1 VTQVFLVSAQQYY
14 SQNKHFYFTMK
25 LDTVSRE
32 YIILSGNR
40 IMNTIIIRHNEIDDL
55 RQKSAYFDGMI
66 HFYET
71 TGSTNAFNNEGNIIL
86 NRKEL
91 GLTSAAFN
99 GLRHAIYNGYVRN
112 EDTREF
118 LKNYFMFDETSLN
131 NPTVA
136 MQNTAS
142 NIRKKP
148 VAKIVKVPNMDY
160 NNYNNSYSNVYNNT
174 YNNSNNNVSNNT
186 RNNNTLPPRIK
197 INNINGEYN
206 NNFNNNTIRKIKTA
220 KANYS
225 KYPKSGRRTMKR
237 NIRKRNKT
245 VHLRK

>member
-1 VTQVFLVSAQQYY
+1 
-14 SQNKHFYFTMK
+14 
-25 LDTVSRE
+25 
-32 YIILSGNR
+32 
-40 IMNTIIIRHNEIDDL
+40 MNTIIIRHNEMDDL
-55 RQKSAYFDGMI
+55 RQKSAYFDGML
-66 HFYET
+66 HFYEMK
-71 TGSTNAFNNEGNIIL
+71 GSTVTPFNDKGDIIL

-131 NPTVA
+131 NPTIAV
-136 MQNTAS
+136 QNTAS

-148 VAKIVKVPNMDY
+148 VAKTVKVPNMDY
-160 NNYNNSYSNVYNNT
+160 NNYN
-174 YNNSNNNVSNNT
+174 YNNSYNNAYNNAYNNLNSNVSNNT

-206 NNFNNNTIRKIKTA
+206 NFNNNTIRKIKTA

-225 KYPKSGRRTMKR
+225 KYHKSGRRTMKR

-245 VHLRK
+245 VHRRK

>member
-1 VTQVFLVSAQQYY
+1 
-14 SQNKHFYFTMK
+14 
-25 LDTVSRE
+25 
-32 YIILSGNR
+32 
-40 IMNTIIIRHNEIDDL
+40 MNTIIIRHNEIDDL

-66 HFYET
+66 HFYEMK
-71 TGSTNAFNNEGNIIL
+71 GSTTTPFNDNGDLIL

-99 GLRHAIYNGYVRN
+99 GLRHAIYDGYVRN

-118 LKNYFMFDETSLN
+118 LKNYFMFDESTLN
-131 NPTVA
+131 NPTIAV
-136 MQNTAS
+136 QNTAS

-148 VAKIVKVPNMDY
+148 VAKTVKVPNIDY
-160 NNYNNSYSNVYNNT
+160 SSYNYNYNNSYNNRNTFNNT
-174 YNNSNNNVSNNT
+174 NNNK
-186 RNNNTLPPRIK
+186 TLPPRIK
-197 INNINGEYN
+197 INNINDVY

-245 VHLRK
+245 VHRRK

>member
-1 VTQVFLVSAQQYY
+1 
-14 SQNKHFYFTMK
+14 M
-25 LDTVSRE
+25 DTVSRE

-55 RQKSAYFDGMI
+55 RQKSAYFDAML
-66 HFYET
+66 HFYEI
-71 TGSTNAFNNEGNIIL
+71 TGSKNAFNNEGNLIL
-86 NRKEL
+86 NREEL
-91 GLTSAAFN
+91 GLTSAAFK
-99 GLRHAIYNGYVRN
+99 GLRHAIYDGYVRN

-131 NPTVA
+131 NPTVS

-142 NIRKKP
+142 NIRRKP
-148 VAKIVKVPNMDY
+148 VAKTVKVPNMDY
-160 NNYNNSYSNVYNNT
+160 NNYNNSYNSSN
-174 YNNSNNNVSNNT
+174 SNVSNNT
-186 RNNNTLPPRIK
+186 HNNNTLPPRIK

-206 NNFNNNTIRKIKTA
+206 NFNNNTIHKIKTA

-245 VHLRK
+245 VHRRK